1 MSKSVLGLAKKNLD
15 QPKIILDPILE
26 KKGINIIFF
35 LYFFRGRRK
44 PEMLNIGQDR
54 DRSAPTLPPPGLI
67 EKPVKTALP
76 VEAEPKVTENP
87 EKQPKNFKN
96 RIDKWAKDAEQDAE
110 IGAKYL
116 DKKREIKS
124 SVGQNGAKKSSV
136 TDIVPETDVMKAM
149 EVVEDA
155 SGLREA
161 ANPRK
166 KTPPGGK
173 LLQLIFF
180 KVFYLWFNLK
190 NDCN

>member
-1 MSKSVLGLAKKNLD
+1 
-15 QPKIILDPILE
+15 
-26 KKGINIIFF
+26 
-35 LYFFRGRRK
+35 
-44 PEMLNIGQDR
+44 MLNIGQDR

-67 EKPVKTALP
+67 EKPAKATLP
-76 VEAEPKVTENP
+76 VEAEPKVAENP

-124 SVGQNGAKKSSV
+124 SVGQNGAKKS
-136 TDIVPETDVMKAM
+136 IVPETDVMKAM

-173 LLQLIFF
+173 LYTLLS
-180 KVFYLWFNLK
+180 
-190 NDCN
+190 

>member
-1 MSKSVLGLAKKNLD
+1 MFKSVLGPAQKNLD
-15 QPKIILDPILE
+15 QPKIILDPTLE
-26 KKGINIIFF
+26 KRGINSLFF

-54 DRSAPTLPPPGLI
+54 DRSAPTLPPPGLV
-67 EKPVKTALP
+67 EKPVKAALP
-76 VEAEPKVTENP
+76 VEADPKVAENP

-124 SVGQNGAKKSSV
+124 SAKKSSV

-173 LLQLIFF
+173 LLQLIF
-180 KVFYLWFNLK
+180 
-190 NDCN
+190 

>member
-1 MSKSVLGLAKKNLD
+1 
-15 QPKIILDPILE
+15 
-26 KKGINIIFF
+26 
-35 LYFFRGRRK
+35 
-44 PEMLNIGQDR
+44 MLNIGQDR
-54 DRSAPTLPPPGLI
+54 DRSAPTLPPPGLV
-67 EKPVKTALP
+67 EKPVKAALP
-76 VEAEPKVTENP
+76 VEADPKVAENP

-124 SVGQNGAKKSSV
+124 SVGLNGTKKSSV

-180 KVFYLWFNLK
+180 LSFFLWFNLK
-190 NDCN
+190 IIVIRLYESTKAMSTWSLEACNVK

>member
-1 MSKSVLGLAKKNLD
+1 M
-15 QPKIILDPILE
+15 
-26 KKGINIIFF
+26 GIKTLFF
-35 LYFFRGRRK
+35 LHFFRGRRK

-67 EKPVKTALP
+67 EKPVKAALP
-76 VEAEPKVTENP
+76 VEAEPKVAENP

-124 SVGQNGAKKSSV
+124 SAKKSSV

-173 LLQLIFF
+173 LLHLSNFAMGTILEKGFAQAESA
-180 KVFYLWFNLK
+180 VMYARV
-190 NDCN
+190 

>member
-1 MSKSVLGLAKKNLD
+1 
-15 QPKIILDPILE
+15 
-26 KKGINIIFF
+26 
-35 LYFFRGRRK
+35 
-44 PEMLNIGQDR
+44 MLNIGQDR

-67 EKPVKTALP
+67 EKPVKAALP

-124 SVGQNGAKKSSV
+124 SVGQNGDKKSSV
-136 TDIVPETDVMKAM
+136 TDIVPDTDVMKAM

-173 LLQLIFF
+173 LLQLFF
-180 KVFYLWFNLK
+180 KSFICDLILRWFQLGMK
-190 NDCN
+190 VRKQWSLEAWKYAMIDIMYIQRWSCS